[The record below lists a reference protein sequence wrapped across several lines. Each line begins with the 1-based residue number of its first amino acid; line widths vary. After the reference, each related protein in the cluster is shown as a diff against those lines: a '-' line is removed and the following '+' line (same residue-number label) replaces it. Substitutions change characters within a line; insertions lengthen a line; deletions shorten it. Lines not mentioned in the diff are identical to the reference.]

1 MQNFLNQFFFPIRAL
16 FMLNKGYF
24 GLDSI
29 KEERMKTVAKFC
41 KGKVLDIGCG
51 PHNEF
56 INYYIGS
63 DNGIGIDV

>member
-41 KGKVLDIGCG
+41 KGKVLDIKL
-51 PHNEF
+51 PM
-56 INYYIGS
+56 IS
-63 DNGIGIDV
+63 WA